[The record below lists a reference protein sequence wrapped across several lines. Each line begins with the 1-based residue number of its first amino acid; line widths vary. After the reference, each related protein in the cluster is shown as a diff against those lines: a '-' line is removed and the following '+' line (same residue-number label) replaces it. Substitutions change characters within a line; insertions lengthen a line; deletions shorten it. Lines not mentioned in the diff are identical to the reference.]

1 MANREERK
9 AKQREYY
16 ASHADYYRSYY
27 KKRVQQYR
35 SENETQKEV
44 ILPSFVASFSL
55 PLFHTL
61 FLMLIYLTYML
72 NI

>member
-27 KKRVQQYR
+27 KKRVQQER
-35 SENETQKEV
+35 LK
-44 ILPSFVASFSL
+44 SL
-55 PLFHTL
+55 
-61 FLMLIYLTYML
+61 
-72 NI
+72 